1 MGIKAGSSQGVLL
14 NTEGLRSSAL
24 RFVVGEKILSRRSI
38 RVCQVL
44 LIVSIV
50 STVCG
55 RALADDEF
63 FDRRTSPFETPIGL
77 RARVNFW
84 KDIFSRYG
92 KHDLVVHHRMFPQAV
107 FHVEHQEAIID
118 GMPEAEKERYLD
130 YREKA
135 LKRDVVSVLRF
146 LERGGRPFSRF
157 EQQVDQAMRQVP
169 GGSEKFSKAV
179 NDDLIRVQRG
189 IRERHG
195 EAIRRSGRYL
205 PYIEDIFR
213 NEGVPIEITRLP
225 FIESSFDYEATS
237 SVGAAGIWQFM
248 KGTARSYMT
257 VSGIVDERR
266 DPFIS
271 SRAAARYLRD
281 AYYRLGSWPL
291 AVMSYNHGVAG
302 VAKKVSQLGTSDIT
316 EIVEHSSE
324 RPFGFAST
332 NFFPELLAAIEVYE
346 ERRELFPELIEEAPL
361 NFRTIQVP
369 SSQPA
374 SSLARRVGVP
384 VSHLASL
391 NLALSSSV
399 WNGRA
404 NVPRGYRLLVP
415 SLSTES
421 SVALISYERSRAG
434 EGPRIAW
441 SDREEDI
448 SPDSD
453 SDSDQGRAGGQRG
466 NGARRK
472 ASTPEFHFVKSGES
486 LSTIA
491 LRYQTTVGRFCS
503 VNKCRRNR
511 QVVIG
516 ERLRI
521 P

>member
-1 MGIKAGSSQGVLL
+1 MGKKAESTQGHLF
-14 NTEGLRSSAL
+14 NSEGLRCSAL
-24 RFVVGEKILSRRSI
+24 RIGVGEKILSSRAMRGWQALLLVSL
-38 RVCQVL
+38 VL
-44 LIVSIV
+44 TI
-50 STVCG
+50 CG
-55 RALADDEF
+55 RAFAEDEV
-63 FDRRTSPFETPIGL
+63 FDRRTSPFETPVGL

-107 FHVEHQEAIID
+107 FHVEHQEAILD

-135 LKRDVVSVLRF
+135 LKRDVASVLRF
-146 LERGGRPFSRF
+146 LERGGRAFSRF
-157 EQQVDQAMRQVP
+157 EQQVEQAMRQVP
-169 GGSEKFSKAV
+169 GGNEKFSKAIS
-179 NDDLIRVQRG
+179 DDLIRVQRG

-257 VSGIVDERR
+257 VSSIVDERR

-302 VAKKVSQLGTSDIT
+302 VAKKVSMLGTSDIS

-346 ERRELFPELIEEAPL
+346 ERRELFPELIEEPPL
-361 NFRTIQVP
+361 NFRTIQVS
-369 SSQPA
+369 SSQSA
-374 SSLARRVGVP
+374 SSLARKVGVP
-384 VSHLASL
+384 VYHLASL

-415 SLSTES
+415 SLSADS
-421 SVALISYERSRAG
+421 GVALISYERPRAD
-434 EGPRIAW
+434 EGPRMAW
-441 SDREEDI
+441 SDGDEDI
-448 SPDSD
+448 STDSD
-453 SDSDQGRAGGQRG
+453 SGRGRGDDLRG
-466 NGARRK
+466 NRGRQK
-472 ASTPEFHFVKSGES
+472 GSSPEFHLVRRGDS

-491 LRYQTTVGRFCS
+491 QRYQTTVGRICS
-503 VNKCRRNR
+503 LNKCRSNR
-511 QVVIG
+511 QVAIG